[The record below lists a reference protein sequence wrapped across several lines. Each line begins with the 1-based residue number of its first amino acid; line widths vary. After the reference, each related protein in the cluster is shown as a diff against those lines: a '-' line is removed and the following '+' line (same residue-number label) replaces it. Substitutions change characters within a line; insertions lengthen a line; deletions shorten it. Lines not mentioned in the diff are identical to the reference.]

1 MGFSHLSRPG
11 ESSSAAELTPSAR
24 AVFRSLVASGPATRP
39 QIGEQLAL
47 SRPTMSASI
56 GELERLGYVEKVGES
71 QGSLGRKAALY
82 RVGGGAGHVVAID
95 AGSTHVRLRVA
106 TLDHRLLHSRTYR
119 LPASHR
125 LMNEEISRAVAEEFA
140 AAAGETE
147 ATWGPLRA
155 IGIALPSRVVVD
167 GAERASTRQDE
178 LFTHFTPPA
187 GPELVLENNV
197 NCAAVAENVYGVA
210 QGREDFAYIQI
221 GLKLGMG
228 LMLGGRLIRGR
239 NGAAGEIGHLAYP
252 FAPGHTPVAGEAET
266 YLGTEM
272 LMQRVRQ
279 AWPAAAATAAPEDA
293 GALFLRAENGDAVA
307 RDHVERHAADIG
319 ALVAS
324 CVAIVDPG
332 LVVLGGGVGT
342 SQLILPVVRTVAN
355 ALSYPVAIETSS
367 LGPDA
372 TVLGIEK
379 LAVDRALDVVLAQP
393 SP

>member
-11 ESSSAAELTPSAR
+11 ESFSAAELTPSAK

-82 RVGGGAGHVVAID
+82 RVGAGAGRVMAID

-140 AAAGETE
+140 AAAGEAETG
-147 ATWGPLRA
+147 WGPLRA
-155 IGIALPSRVVVD
+155 VGIALPSRVVAD
-167 GAERASTRQDE
+167 GAERAATRQDE
-178 LFTHFTPPA
+178 LFTHFAPPA

-197 NCAAVAENVYGVA
+197 NCAAVAERVYGVA
-210 QGREDFAYIQI
+210 KGRDDFAYIQI

-228 LMLGGRLIRGR
+228 LMLSGRLIRGR

-272 LMQRVRQ
+272 LMRRVRQ
-279 AWPAAAATAAPEDA
+279 AWPEKAGPPPEDA
-293 GALFLRAENGDAVA
+293 GALFHRAENGDAPA
-307 RDHVERHAADIG
+307 REHVERHAADIG

-342 SQLILPVVRTVAN
+342 SPLILPVVRTVAN
-355 ALSYPVAIETSS
+355 ALSYPVDVETSS

-379 LAVDRALDVVLAQP
+379 LAVDRALDVVLVQT